1 MSNELD
7 IFNLDANSLINPP
20 KKKNAEIYQPAAD
33 KGKDGIYKALIRF
46 LPNVRNPEKSKMMK
60 YYVWLVDPVSNE
72 SYSVDCP
79 STVGKRSILKDTYWK
94 LKNSASVRDQELAQ
108 EKLGRAESYYSLV
121 QVVKDSNE
129 PDLEGKVMVFK
140 FGAKINQKIE
150 KLLKPEFGAPINPYD
165 VFEGKMFALHITKKQ
180 KWNNYDLCEFVGE
193 KMPLEIE
200 GKPIQKT
207 KEDMAKVVEWLKAN
221 SPELEKYEYREW
233 DQAMHDKVVKTIKN
247 IVPDARL
254 VEQLLGSAGS
264 APAGGLDITLKK
276 KDKSD
281 DMFDSTPKASKAEE
295 RRAETSVAEAEAPVE
310 KKTGK
315 VSNIDDL
322 YDNL

>member
-1 MSNELD
+1 MSELD
-7 IFNLDANSLINPP
+7 IFNLSTESLINPP
-20 KKKNAEIYQPAAD
+20 KKKNAEIYQPGAD

-46 LPNVRNPEKSKMMK
+46 LPNVRNPEKSKLMK
-60 YYVWLVDPVSNE
+60 YYVWLVDPVTNE

-94 LKNSASVRDQELAQ
+94 LKNSPSVRDQELAQ
-108 EKLGRAESYYSLV
+108 EKLGRNESYYSLV

-129 PDLEGKVMVFK
+129 PDLEGKIMVLK
-140 FGAKINQKIE
+140 FGSKINQKIE

-165 VFEGKMFALHITKKQ
+165 VFEGKLFALHITKKQ

-193 KMPLEIE
+193 KMPLELE
-200 GKPIQKT
+200 GKPIEKT
-207 KEDMAKVVEWLKAN
+207 KEDMARVVEYLKAN

-233 DQAMHDKVVKTIKN
+233 DQAMTDKVISTVKN

-254 VEQLLGSAGS
+254 VEQLLGAAT
-264 APAGGLDITLKK
+264 APATGGFETTAKK
-276 KDKSD
+276 KDKSED
-281 DMFDSTPKASKAEE
+281 IFDSGAGKKTAAPKA
-295 RRAETSVAEAEAPVE
+295 ETVATESAAPAE
-310 KKTGK
+310 KKAAGK